1 MESQM
6 KRRFIM
12 ISVEPIMGNK
22 AKGAKGL
29 LAGFP
34 VEQDGETMFIS
45 LFKENNYY
53 SLSTRVYLITEI
65 HSCID
70 GHELIVFYNHG
81 IDMEESKRTMKK
93 SLNHATAVFKK
104 FVAAAGVDLKK
115 GVLKYNSAHEG
126 YPGQDAMRRIA
137 DTPADSSTEKDKT
150 GTPIHPL
157 VVQKKEE
164 PVTPSEPTRDWREPL
179 WISRRSNQHTAKIA
193 AKVKDKLI
201 KRIAETMA
209 KATAAAHEEE
219 VGTDDGDETYM
230 HRAGTTR
237 TIPSDSLCMACAAK
251 WSCKKPIAYHKC
263 DLLKEDTRLSMYPDG
278 MW

>member
-1 MESQM
+1 MESQK

-12 ISVEPIMGNK
+12 VTVEPIMGNK
-22 AKGAKGL
+22 AKGATGL

-34 VEQDGETMFIS
+34 LEQDGETMFIS
-45 LFKENNYY
+45 LFKESNYY
-53 SLSTRVYLITEI
+53 SLSTRVYLITEV
-65 HSCID
+65 HSCIN
-70 GHELIVFYNHG
+70 GNELIVFYNHG

-93 SLNHATAVFKK
+93 SLNHAAAVFKK

-115 GVLKYNSAHEG
+115 GVLKNNNVHQG

-137 DTPADSSTEKDKT
+137 DTPADSSTEKNKT

-164 PVTPSEPTRDWREPL
+164 PVTPSRDWREPL
-179 WISRRSNQHTAKIA
+179 WISRRSNQHTAKIT
-193 AKVKDKLI
+193 AKVKNELI

-219 VGTDDGDETYM
+219 VGADDGDETYI
-230 HRAGTTR
+230 HRAGTAR

-251 WSCKKPIAYHKC
+251 WSCKLPIAYRTC
-263 DLLKEDTRLSMYPDG
+263 DMLKEDARLSMYPDG
-278 MW
+278 LL